1 MEEHT
6 PSGPALRADWST
18 QKIVQDASLLGRGW
32 PFGRSG
38 FFLEKRRVTAPADL
52 ALPKRVGV
60 RVVGLGL
67 GSAWSGPTCKKVE
80 LGLTRPEQRF
90 APTSPAHSQSYFR
103 SSVTLLISIPTL
115 LVRGVGYRLI
125 LETTY
130 LVRIVVVE

>member
-52 ALPKRVGV
+52 ALPKRVG
-60 RVVGLGL
+60 G
-67 GSAWSGPTCKKVE
+67 
-80 LGLTRPEQRF
+80 
-90 APTSPAHSQSYFR
+90 
-103 SSVTLLISIPTL
+103 
-115 LVRGVGYRLI
+115 
-125 LETTY
+125 
-130 LVRIVVVE
+130 

>member
-67 GSAWSGPTCKKVE
+67 GSAWSGPTCKVE
-80 LGLTRPEQRF
+80 ICHIRPAQSFVAGQSCTKGE
-90 APTSPAHSQSYFR
+90 PTEWY
-103 SSVTLLISIPTL
+103 I
-115 LVRGVGYRLI
+115 
-125 LETTY
+125 
-130 LVRIVVVE
+130 